1 MNRIHL
7 LVGIVAAVI
16 TLGIGIAY
24 AQETGTGT
32 NQDPPVLDPADAG
45 MITQVMLHTPEAN
58 STIIVQ
64 VEPEPRVHKIFLEAA
79 LGTLTCSDGTTRLA
93 GMVHPHEDSGY
104 SGFAHHILTS
114 DGPIVDLA
122 TLRVTERGFTLT
134 YDMALFAMN
143 KVGDQMIATGI
154 MADDREQTCGAAIMP
169 VIVRMD
175 CGVGTLYE
183 DENGITTI
191 KNGTYA
197 IYGQG
202 PDAVTYIASYPDFVS
217 HCQ

>member
-7 LVGIVAAVI
+7 LVGIALVM
-16 TLGIGIAY
+16 GISFAY

-32 NQDPPVLDPADAG
+32 NQPLMPLDPTEAG

-64 VEPEPRVHKIFLEAA
+64 IEPEPRVHKIFFDSAY
-79 LGTLTCSDGTTRLA
+79 GTLTCSDGTTRGA
-93 GMVHPHEDSGY
+93 GMTHQLEENLQH
-104 SGFAHHILTS
+104 GFSHVVLTS
-114 DGPIVDLA
+114 DDIIIDVA
-122 TLRVTERGFTLT
+122 TLQVDARGYEMQ

-143 KVGDQMIATGI
+143 KVGDQMIATGV
-154 MADDREQTCGAAIMP
+154 MTDDSSQDCGPKIIP
-169 VIVRMD
+169 VIVIMD

-183 DENGITTI
+183 DETGATVM

-202 PDAVTYIASYPDFVS
+202 PDAVTFISNPPYFTSY
-217 HCQ
+217 CQ